1 MMELQTLTML
11 LSFSEADLLKEVVG
25 GIMASPQMM
34 GFMRAKPKFEAQIR
48 EHLGRWSSGLSA
60 QIQHAPAPPEL
71 EQEFLLY
78 QETHELPPEPFRQ
91 HEPRLICQLQ
101 RLSPFHA
108 EAISLLEN
116 LKESN
121 PLNRKQLFL
130 QKWRESLVNR
140 IMALELELAEQERE
154 RMLKE
159 LEQRLEI
166 ASEVEQTLN
175 PQNPGKLWDLSSAR
189 LLQGDSRRLRHYAH
203 VLAKNPELQRIAAE
217 LGRMAHQNSQSQERL
232 SQREAQTLQYE
243 KQQDVPDDLVGVH
256 QSNQLNRLLSSEA
269 MLLTSPEL
277 ETIFYK
283 HLVERRLL
291 NYHFMGQSRS
301 LQKSQVEHYLQG
313 EEPLPKGP
321 FIVCIDT
328 SGSMSGYP
336 EETAKALCFALLQIA
351 LSEGREC
358 IIQLFSTE
366 VMSYE
371 LTGPSGL
378 QEALSFLGCSFKG
391 GTDLAPC
398 FGEVLSKMQQASY
411 ENADAIVLSDFI
423 AQRLPAELIEQV
435 ERIKQQGNRFNAVC
449 LSRHGKPALM
459 KIFDGVWQFDTG
471 LSGRLLRRLR

>member
-11 LSFSEADLLKEVVG
+11 LSLSEADLLKDVVS

-34 GFMRAKPKFEAQIR
+34 SLMKAKPKFESQIR
-48 EHLGRWSSGLSA
+48 EHLSRWSSGLSA

-78 QETHELPPEPFRQ
+78 QETHELAHEQFKA
-91 HEPRLICQLQ
+91 HEPRLVCQLQ

-130 QKWRESLVNR
+130 QKWRESLLTR
-140 IMALELELAEQERE
+140 IMSLELELAEQERE

-159 LEQRLEI
+159 LEQRIEI
-166 ASEVEQTLN
+166 ANEVEQTLN
-175 PQNPGKLWDLSSAR
+175 PQNPGKLWDLSVAR
-189 LLQGDSRRLRHYAH
+189 LLQGDTQRLRHYAH

-217 LGRMAHQNSQSQERL
+217 LGRAARQESQNQERL
-232 SQREAQTLQYE
+232 SQHESLTLQYE
-243 KQQDVPDDLVGVH
+243 KQDSVPDDLVGVH

-269 MLLTSPEL
+269 MLLTSSEL

-301 LQKSQVEHYLQG
+301 QQKNPVAHYLNG

-336 EETAKALCFALLQIA
+336 EETAKALCFGLLQIA

-366 VMSYE
+366 VVSYE
-371 LTGPSGL
+371 LTGQNGL
-378 QEALSFLGCSFKG
+378 QEALSFLSCSFKG

-398 FGEVLSKMQQASY
+398 FGEVLGKMQQARY

-423 AQRLPAELIEQV
+423 AQRLPNELIEQV
-435 ERIKQQGNRFNAVC
+435 EQIKHKGNRFNAVN

-459 KIFDGVWQFDTG
+459 KIFDAVWRFDTG
-471 LSGRLLRRLR
+471 ISGRLLRRIR